1 MTETTRPSAADLEKA
16 KDFPIFSQT
25 ATDYTTL
32 STTPGQA
39 CANCIF
45 YKPTGYGWD
54 GLEKQH
60 CHIVESWPLSI
71 EPTGLCNRWE
81 AIPPI
86 DLTANPLPV
95 VIVEMDVEVDADKS
109 AGKSGGLVAA
119 MKNIV
124 SNILN
129 PAEPPF
135 QVFKTKDG
143 KKGWI
148 ARHTGKFEDR
158 EKEILAD
165 KAHDEYVDRVQKG
178 LVDPP
183 ELWMWHAKGTRHGQ
197 AITVWKSGGFTLA
210 AGLFDET
217 EEGERAFNYYQ
228 KNRGKIK
235 LSHQFNYP
243 KNAKIDGV
251 YYAYNTIEITTLPDG
266 AEAFPYTSF
275 EEIQEMAL
283 PPVARNMI
291 KDALGDDAL
300 SRAEAADTKAEKDTK
315 SLEALGIASK
325 GYDDFSG
332 ATIPV
337 APDAAALKALQT
349 EHADVVKR
357 LSEAE
362 ATLKAVADL
371 PATLK
376 SFNDLVTG
384 LSEQVTASQQAA
396 SDSLKKYN
404 DLEAKW
410 VEYSSLGP
418 PASKS
423 DDTILGDREK
433 TFLDKVITAAKATDT
448 PSLVDQIV
456 SGTTAVSTSG
466 G

>member
-1 MTETTRPSAADLEKA
+1 MTDTTPAADLEKA
-16 KDFPIFSQT
+16 KDFPIFSQR

-54 GLEKQH
+54 GMEKQH

-81 AIPPI
+81 AIPPV

-95 VIVEMDVEVDADKS
+95 VIVDVDADDK
-109 AGKSGGLVAA
+109 AQKPGFIEGVKGA
-119 MKNIV
+119 IQ
-124 SNILN
+124 NILN
-129 PAEPPF
+129 PAEPAF

-148 ARHTGKFEDR
+148 ARHTGKFKDR

-165 KAHDEYVDRVQKG
+165 KSHEEYVNRVEKA
-178 LVDPP
+178 LVEPP
-183 ELWMWHAKGTRHGQ
+183 ELWMWHAKGTKHGN
-197 AITVWKSGGFTLA
+197 AITVWKAGGFTLA

-275 EEIQEMAL
+275 EEIEAMAL
-283 PPVARNMI
+283 PEVARSMI
-291 KDALGDDAL
+291 KEALGDDAL
-300 SRAEAADTKAEKDTK
+300 KRAEAADQKAVSDTK
-315 SLEALGIASK
+315 TLEGQGVAFK
-325 GYDDFSG
+325 GYDNFDG
-332 ATIPV
+332 ATIP
-337 APDAAALKALQT
+337 ATADAAALKALQT

-357 LSEAE
+357 LADAE
-362 ATLKAVADL
+362 ATLKALGDL
-371 PATLK
+371 PDTLK
-376 SFNDLVTG
+376 ALNDRLTSM
-384 LSEQVTASQQAA
+384 SEQVTASQQAA
-396 SDSLKKYN
+396 SDNLKMYN
-404 DLEAKW
+404 DLNAKW
-410 VEYSSLGP
+410 VEYSSLQP

-423 DDTILGDREK
+423 NDTVLGDREK
-433 TFLDKVITAAKATDT
+433 TLLDKVITEAKATDT
-448 PSLVDQIV
+448 PSLVEKLLG
-456 SGTTAVSTSG
+456 GTPAVSTNG
-466 G
+466 GSPV

>member
-1 MTETTRPSAADLEKA
+1 MTETTPAADLDKA
-16 KDFPIFSQT
+16 KDFPIFSQK
-25 ATDYTTL
+25 ATEYTTL

-45 YKPTGYGWD
+45 YKPMGYGWD
-54 GLEKQH
+54 DLEKQH

-81 AIPPI
+81 AIPPV

-95 VIVEMDVEVDADKS
+95 VIVDVEVEVDADK
-109 AGKSGGLVAA
+109 AA
-119 MKNIV
+119 QKTGFIEGV
-124 SNILN
+124 KGAIQNILN

-148 ARHTGKFEDR
+148 SRHTGKFVDR

-165 KAHDEYVDRVQKG
+165 KSHDEYVDRVQKG

-217 EEGERAFNYYQ
+217 PEGESAFNYYQ

-251 YYAYNTIEITTLPDG
+251 YYAYNTIEITTLTDG

-275 EEIQEMAL
+275 EEIQAMAL
-283 PPVARNMI
+283 PPVARDMI
-291 KDALGDDAL
+291 KNALGDDAL
-300 SRAEAADTKAEKDTK
+300 ARAEAADSKAVSDTK

-325 GYDDFSG
+325 GYDNFDG
-332 ATIPV
+332 ATIP
-337 APDAAALKALQT
+337 ATPDAAALKALQD

-357 LSEAE
+357 LADAE
-362 ATLKAVADL
+362 KALGDL

-376 SFNDLVTG
+376 ALNDRLTTM
-384 LSEQVTASQQAA
+384 SEQVMASQQAA
-396 SDSLKKYN
+396 SDSLKMYN
-404 DLEAKW
+404 DLNAKW
-410 VEYSSLGP
+410 VEYSSLQP

-423 DDTILGDREK
+423 GDTVLGDREK
-433 TFLDKVITAAKATDT
+433 SLLDQVITTAKAADT
-448 PSLVDQIV
+448 KSLVEQLV
-456 SGTTAVSTSG
+456 GGSPAVST
-466 G
+466 

>member
-1 MTETTRPSAADLEKA
+1 MTETAPLSETDLEKV
-16 KDFPIFSQT
+16 KDFPIFSQRST
-25 ATDYTTL
+25 AYTTL

-54 GLEKQH
+54 ALEKQH

-81 AIPPI
+81 AIPPV

-95 VIVEMDVEVDADKS
+95 VIVEVDDDDKAADQ
-109 AGKSGGLVAA
+109 KSGGFLAA
-119 MKNIV
+119 MKSAV
-124 SNILN
+124 KNILN
-129 PAEPPF
+129 PEEPAF

-148 ARHTGKFEDR
+148 ARHTGKFKDR

-165 KAHDEYVDRVQKG
+165 ISHEEYVDRVQKG
-178 LVDPP
+178 LVEPP
-183 ELWMWHAKGTRHGQ
+183 ELWMWHAKGTQHGK
-197 AITVWKSGGFTLA
+197 AITVWKSEGFTLA

-217 EEGERAFNYYQ
+217 EEAERAFSYYQ
-228 KNRGKIK
+228 KNRGRIK

-243 KNAKIDGV
+243 KNAKQNGV

-275 EEIQEMAL
+275 EEIEAMAL
-283 PPVARNMI
+283 PSAARDMI
-291 KDALGDDAL
+291 KEALGDDAL
-300 SRAEAADTKAEKDTK
+300 KRAEAADQKAASDTK
-315 SLEALGIASK
+315 TLEGQGVAFK
-325 GYDDFSG
+325 GYDNFEG
-332 ATIPV
+332 ATIP
-337 APDAAALKALQT
+337 ASADAAAVKALQV
-349 EHADVVKR
+349 EQAAVVKR
-357 LSEAE
+357 LDEAE
-362 ATLKAVADL
+362 TIIKALGDL
-371 PATLK
+371 PTALK
-376 SFNDLVTG
+376 SLNDRLA
-384 LSEQVTASQQAA
+384 SMNEQVTASQQAA

-410 VEYSSLGP
+410 VEYSSLQP

-423 DDTILGDREK
+423 NDTLLEVREK
-433 TFLDKVITAAKATDT
+433 TLLDKVMNEAKAADT
-448 PSLVDQIV
+448 PSLVETLV
-456 SGTTAVSTSG
+456 G

>member
-1 MTETTRPSAADLEKA
+1 MTETTPPVDLEKA
-16 KDFPIFSQT
+16 KDFPIFSQK
-25 ATDYTTL
+25 AVDYTTL

-54 GLEKQH
+54 GMEKQH

-81 AIPPI
+81 AIPPV
-86 DLTANPLPV
+86 DLTVNPLPV
-95 VIVEMDVEVDADKS
+95 VIVDMDDDDK
-109 AGKSGGLVAA
+109 AA
-119 MKNIV
+119 KKTGFIEGV
-124 SNILN
+124 KGAIQNILN

-148 ARHTGKFEDR
+148 SRHTGKFEDR

-183 ELWMWHAKGTRHGQ
+183 ELWMWHAKGTRHGR

-243 KNAKIDGV
+243 KNAKVNGV

-283 PPVARNMI
+283 PTIARDMI
-291 KDALGDDAL
+291 KNALGDEAL
-300 SRAEAADTKAEKDTK
+300 ARAEAADNKAEKDTK
-315 SLEALGIASK
+315 TLESLGIASK
-325 GYDDFSG
+325 GYDNFDG
-332 ATIPV
+332 ATIPTS
-337 APDAAALKALQT
+337 PDAAALKALQT

-357 LSEAE
+357 LADAE
-362 ATLKAVADL
+362 ATLKALGDL

-376 SFNDLVTG
+376 GLTDQLTAMND
-384 LSEQVTASQQAA
+384 QVAASQQAA

-410 VEYSSLGP
+410 VEYSSLQP
-418 PASKS
+418 PASS
-423 DDTILGDREK
+423 SSDTILGDREK
-433 TFLDKVITAAKATDT
+433 SLLDKVITEAKATDT
-448 PSLVDQIV
+448 PSLVEKLLGG
-456 SGTTAVSTSG
+456 SPAVSTNG
-466 G
+466 GSPV